1 MKKLLL
7 SLPLLAL
14 ANLGAQAQGYVMFAN
29 VDQNITVEK
38 RISDLYTGDYLT
50 SAYQAQLFVGPNGAL
65 ESVLASVDVPV
76 LFLDSPPESQGD
88 FLGSELAINGYNP
101 GDTVTFEV
109 RVWPTAYATWTQGYT
124 AALNDSNIHVG
135 RSGTFSF
142 VLGSSGSIT
151 ELVFSM
157 PLFTV
162 QIVPEPSVIALGALG
177 LGTMFFRR
185 RKA

>member
-14 ANLGAQAQGYVMFAN
+14 TALGAQAQGYVMFAN

-38 RISDLYTGDYLT
+38 RISDLITGDYLT
-50 SAYQAQLFVGPNGAL
+50 SAYVAQLFVGPNGAL
-65 ESVLASVDVPV
+65 ESVLTAVDSPV
-76 LFLDSPPESQGD
+76 AFLDSPPESQGD
-88 FLGSELAINGYNP
+88 FLGNELAIAGYNP

-109 RVWPTAYATWTQGYT
+109 RVWPTIYATWGQAYGL
-124 AALNDSNIHVG
+124 AVNDSNIHVG

-142 VLGSSGSIT
+142 VLGTQGSIT

-157 PLFTV
+157 PLFAV
-162 QIVPEPSVIALGALG
+162 QIVPEPSAVALGALG
-177 LGTMFFRR
+177 LGAMFLRR

>member
-1 MKKLLL
+1 MKKLLF
-7 SLPLLAL
+7 SLPLLAMT
-14 ANLGAQAQGYVMFAN
+14 NLGVQAQGYVMFAN

-50 SAYQAQLFVGPNGAL
+50 SAYQAQLFVGPNGAM
-65 ESVLASVDVPV
+65 ESVLAAVDVPV
-76 LFLDSPPESQGD
+76 LFLDSPAESQGD
-88 FLGSELAINGYNP
+88 FLGNELAINGYNP

-109 RVWPTAYATWTQGYT
+109 RVWPTLYATWAQGYNE
-124 AALNDSNIHVG
+124 ALNDDAIHVG

-142 VLGSSGSIT
+142 VLGAQNSMT

-162 QIVPEPSVIALGALG
+162 QVVPEPSVIALGALG